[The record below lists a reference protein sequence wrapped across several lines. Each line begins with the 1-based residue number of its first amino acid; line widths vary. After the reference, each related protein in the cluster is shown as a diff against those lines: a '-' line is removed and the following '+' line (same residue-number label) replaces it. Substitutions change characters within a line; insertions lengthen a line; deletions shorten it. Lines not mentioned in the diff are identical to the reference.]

1 MWIQLDGQMSA
12 FYSFRALTLCSK
24 RAYECRRWS
33 EYMNILYFYMCR
45 IMQSTQTPAQP
56 ALQPVLASSSRS
68 LPPKPTAVWYLRV
81 IYWEE
86 VKVRDAVYY
95 FCCLCVCVQSTAGQ
109 KYKPL
114 DMTLCLAS
122 QQLKV
127 IGLSCAEKRRSMEI
141 TEGLSCKTRCKK
153 KSLHV
158 I

>member
-24 RAYECRRWS
+24 HAYECRRWS

-68 LPPKPTAVWYLRV
+68 LPAVWYLRV
-81 IYWEE
+81 IYWED
-86 VKVRDAVYY
+86 VKVRNAVYY

-114 DMTLCLAS
+114 DMTFCLAL
-122 QQLKV
+122 QKLKV
-127 IGLSCAEKRRSMEI
+127 IGLSCAEKTRSMEI
-141 TEGLSCKTRCKK
+141 TEGLSCKTRRKK
-153 KSLHV
+153 KSSDV